1 MKVDCNLPN
10 GIKIFGVELAH
21 GTNEVDPDA
30 WQAATSRLDSRFLAG
45 LQAKQRG
52 DMPPYVV
59 VHDEAP
65 PLAPAPARE
74 AQDEPEP
81 GANGHDMNVRNKL
94 RLVRAANSY
103 DELAALETGEQ
114 RKTVLAAIYKR
125 AEQIDRAEAGK

>member
-59 VHDEAP
+59 VRDEAP
-65 PLAPAPARE
+65 PLAPAPARARE
-74 AQDEPEP
+74 DET
-81 GANGHDMNVRNKL
+81 NGHDVNVRDKL
-94 RLVRAANSY
+94 VLVRSAKTAA
-103 DELAALETGEQ
+103 ELDALEEGEQ
-114 RKTVLAAIYKR
+114 RKTVLTAIYKR
-125 AEQIDRAEAGK
+125 AVQLDKLKAGK